1 MLEFKRVFFF
11 FFFNTIHQ
19 HAKVPTKYHLEK
31 KIIFIDA
38 YKLIKKY
45 H

>member
-1 MLEFKRVFFF
+1 MLDFKRVFFF
-11 FFFNTIHQ
+11 NTIPQ
-19 HAKVPTKYHLEK
+19 HAKMPSKYHLEK

-38 YKLIKKY
+38 YKLIQKY